1 MPRTTPTAKR
11 VATVALLVC
20 LLVVAALAFVSTFPA
35 ALAAAYSIG
44 LPPVAAYCWAALPDA
59 GTLVGM
65 LGALV
70 LTDRKGRRFALAT
83 VAVFALSS
91 ALVNVAHA
99 LSGRYG
105 EAPVP
110 LLVAYGLTA
119 TVALFLSAETASRVV
134 ASLAPAVEGEAVP
147 KVESR
152 ATGGEGKGS
161 TLPARR
167 TEAQVIEQARE
178 VARKYARAGKRL
190 TASALQ
196 SECRLS
202 WKRASRVLA
211 VVETGAA

>member
-70 LTDRKGRRFALAT
+70 LADRKGRRFALAT

-152 ATGGEGKGS
+152 ATGKGS
-161 TLPARR
+161 KLPARR

-178 VARKYARAGKRL
+178 VARKYTRAGKRL

-211 VVETGAA
+211 VVEGGAA

>member
-1 MPRTTPTAKR
+1 MSSTTPAAKR
-11 VATVALLVC
+11 VATVLLLIALSL
-20 LLVVAALAFVSTFPA
+20 VAALAFVSTFPA
-35 ALAAAYSIG
+35 AYYAAETIG
-44 LPPVAAYCWAALPDA
+44 LPTYAAVSWALLPDA

-70 LTDRKGRRFALAT
+70 LTDRRGRRFAIT
-83 VAVFALSS
+83 SVAAFAGSS

-99 LSGRYG
+99 LADRYG
-105 EAPVP
+105 NAPTA

-134 ASLAPAVEGEAVP
+134 VSLVPAVEAKPVRR
-147 KVESR
+147 VESR
-152 ATGGEGKGS
+152 ATAKGS

-178 VARKYARAGKRL
+178 VARKYARSGKRL
-190 TASALQ
+190 TVSALQ
-196 SECRLS
+196 AECRLS

-211 VVETGAA
+211 VVEGAA